1 MHVTS
6 SVLSVN
12 NLHVAVGDK
21 KIVRGIDLKII
32 AGEINCAVCG
42 CQVDLDN
49 LGSVFPEGD
58 EIRVT
63 CDSDRCVRTVT
74 IRGPGALSG

>member
-1 MHVTS
+1 MRKRVEVKAIYDKDLEQ
-6 SVLSVN
+6 VLA
-12 NLHVAVGDK
+12 NLGVLD
-21 KIVRGIDLKII
+21 KII

-49 LGSVFPEGD
+49 LGSVFPEGN

-63 CDSDRCVRTVT
+63 CDNNRCVRTIT
-74 IRGPGALSG
+74 ARGAGALSG